1 VAGTVAG
8 AGGVTTLSVYPRH
21 VPTARVVCR
30 FYDHPLV
37 RELYPEQRW
46 TWRHLAGGRKQT
58 NGDAP
63 EVLLLNG
70 PSRVAVAPATGGGL
84 FA

>member
-1 VAGTVAG
+1 MHRRLADKLATF
-8 AGGVTTLSVYPRH
+8 T
-21 VPTARVVCR
+21 TARVVCR

-70 PSRVAVAPATGGGL
+70 PSRVAVVPATGGGL